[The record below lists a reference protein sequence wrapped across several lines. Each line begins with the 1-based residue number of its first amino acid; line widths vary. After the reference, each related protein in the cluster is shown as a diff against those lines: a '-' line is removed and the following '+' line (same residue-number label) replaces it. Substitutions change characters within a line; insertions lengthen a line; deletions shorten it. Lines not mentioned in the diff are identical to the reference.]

1 MNLQSAFYE
10 GYRITGDEEMNV
22 VEMVLSGS
30 VNKKIVERFTQS
42 NIQAVGI
49 SGTDGNVLKALPKYI
64 NGKSLGRVGDIS
76 KVDTTLIDTLLEKD
90 YTVVISPVG
99 TCDSMGSVNINAD
112 DAAGQVALA
121 LSADYLVYIT
131 DVNGIFLDSQNE
143 KTALERI
150 TVEKAKMLLDSGL
163 AKGGMIPKIRNIINL
178 IENGVKEVAILN
190 GRVRY
195 NIISEFI
202 GAKTVGTVVTGD

>member
-1 MNLQSAFYE
+1 MDTKKLIKTAIKVAHIAPLVTATV
-10 GYRITGDEEMNV
+10 G
-22 VEMVLSGS
+22 VLS
-30 VNKKIVERFTQS
+30 
-42 NIQAVGI
+42 
-49 SGTDGNVLKALPKYI
+49 
-64 NGKSLGRVGDIS
+64 
-76 KVDTTLIDTLLEKD
+76 
-90 YTVVISPVG
+90 
-99 TCDSMGSVNINAD
+99 
-112 DAAGQVALA
+112 LA

-143 KTALERI
+143 KTALEKI
-150 TVEKAKMLLDSGL
+150 NIEKAKMLLDSGL

-202 GAKTVGTVVTGD
+202 GAKTVGTVVSRE